1 MTTTTRRFK
10 LGRDVGPRTGHF
22 KWVYLWGA
30 PLRAMHWLAA
40 FAIVTLVL
48 SGFYIGRPYFM
59 VPAEGTLTN
68 LMSVM
73 RRLHYLAAGVLVA
86 TAIVRMYWLLAGNR
100 YERATA
106 LVPGPRDLMRIPKI
120 IGHYLLILPEK
131 KTPHYLGHNPLQQ
144 LSYTGMYALALLMVV
159 TGFAMYGQY
168 DPGSIWYRGFNWV
181 GGVFGGMQ
189 YVRVVHH
196 LTTWVFILFVPMHIY
211 LSLRADGV
219 EKTGTIS
226 SIISGG
232 RWVPAEQHYV
242 DEGEP
247 KADE

>member
-1 MTTTTRRFK
+1 MTTKTRPFS
-10 LGRDVGPRTGHF
+10 LGREVPPKTGHY

-40 FAIVTLVL
+40 LAIVVL
-48 SGFYIGRPYFM
+48 IISGFYIGRPYFM
-59 VPAEGTLTN
+59 VPGEGTLTN

-73 RRLHYLAAGVLVA
+73 RRTHYWAAGLLVA
-86 TAIVRMYWLLAGNR
+86 TGIVRIYWLLAGNR
-100 YERATA
+100 YERARA
-106 LVPGPRDLMRIPKI
+106 LFPGVKDLARIPKI
-120 IGHYLLILPEK
+120 IGHYLLITPEE

-144 LSYTGMYALALLMVV
+144 LSYTAMYAVTILMVV

-168 DPGSIWYRGFNWV
+168 DPASFWFRWFAWV
-181 GGVFGGMQ
+181 PNLFGGLQ
-189 YVRVVHH
+189 NVRFLHH
-196 LTTWVFILFVPMHIY
+196 VSTWIFIIFIPMHIY

-232 RWVPAEQHYV
+232 RWVPDQQHYV
-242 DEGEP
+242 DD
-247 KADE
+247 DEA

>member
-1 MTTTTRRFK
+1 MTTKTRLFS
-10 LGRDVGPRTGHF
+10 LGREVPPKTGHY

-40 FAIVTLVL
+40 LAIMVLVI

-59 VPAEGTLTN
+59 VPGEGTLTN

-73 RRLHYLAAGVLVA
+73 RRTHFWAAGLLVA
-86 TAIVRMYWLLAGNR
+86 TGIVRIYWLLAGNR

-106 LVPGPRDLMRIPKI
+106 LVPGPKDLFRIPRI
-120 IGHYLLILPEK
+120 IKHYLMVLPEK
-131 KTPHYLGHNPLQQ
+131 ETPHYLGHNPLQQ
-144 LSYTGMYALALLMVV
+144 LSYTAMYAVTILMVV

-168 DPGSIWYRGFNWV
+168 DPGSFWFRMFNWV
-181 GGVFGGMQ
+181 GSVFGGMQ
-189 YVRVVHH
+189 YVRFTHH
-196 LTTWVFILFVPMHIY
+196 ISTWIFILFIPMHIY

-226 SIISGG
+226 SIVSGG
-232 RWVPAEQHYV
+232 RWVPDEQRYV
-242 DEGEP
+242 DE
-247 KADE
+247 DES

>member
-1 MTTTTRRFK
+1 MTTKTRPFS
-10 LGRDVGPRTGHF
+10 LGREVPPKTGHY

-40 FAIVTLVL
+40 LAIVVL
-48 SGFYIGRPYFM
+48 IISGFYIGRPYFM
-59 VPAEGTLTN
+59 VPGEGTLTN

-73 RRLHYLAAGVLVA
+73 RRTHYWAAGLLVA
-86 TAIVRMYWLLAGNR
+86 TGIVRIYWLLAGNR

-106 LVPGPRDLMRIPKI
+106 LVPGPKDLFRIRKI
-120 IGHYLLILPEK
+120 IGHYLMILPEE

-144 LSYTGMYALALLMVV
+144 LSYTAMYAVTILMVV

-168 DPGSIWYRGFNWV
+168 DPGSIWFRLFNWV

-189 YVRVVHH
+189 YVRFTHH
-196 LTTWVFILFVPMHIY
+196 IATWIFILFIPMHIY

-226 SIISGG
+226 SIVSGG
-232 RWVPAEQHYV
+232 RWVPDEQHYV
-242 DEGEP
+242 DE
-247 KADE
+247 DES

>member
-1 MTTTTRRFK
+1 MTTKTRPFT
-10 LGRDVGPRTGHF
+10 LGREVPPKTGHY

-40 FAIVTLVL
+40 LAIVVLVI

-59 VPAEGTLTN
+59 VPGEGTLTN

-73 RRLHYLAAGVLVA
+73 RRTHYWAAGLLVA
-86 TAIVRMYWLLAGNR
+86 TGIVRIYWLLAGNR

-106 LVPGPRDLMRIPKI
+106 LVPGPKDLMRIPKI
-120 IGHYLLILPEK
+120 IGHYLLIRPEE

-144 LSYTGMYALALLMVV
+144 LSYTAMYAVTLLMVI

-168 DPGSIWYRGFNWV
+168 DPGSFWFRWFNWV

-189 YVRVVHH
+189 YVRFAHH
-196 LTTWVFILFVPMHIY
+196 ISTWIFILFIPMHIY

-226 SIISGG
+226 SIVSGG
-232 RWVPAEQHYV
+232 RWVPDEQQYV
-242 DEGEP
+242 DE
-247 KADE
+247 DES